1 MNNNVYSVEYSVK
14 KVSNGEEVD
23 SNVGGAPLEFI
34 TGKGQMIAGF
44 DKEVSSMEAGEE
56 KSFTLSSEEAYGEYK
71 EDMIQEVPRTQFEGI
86 DLEEGM
92 SLYGQ
97 TPDGQTVMVTVKS
110 FDDENVKIDHNHPL
124 AGEDIMFNVK
134 VISKREAT
142 ADEVLSGVV
151 GGKAEGETCCGSGCG
166 CGH

>member
-1 MNNNVYSVEYSVK
+1 MSNFVYSVEYSVK

-44 DKEVSSMEAGEE
+44 DKEVSAMEAGEE
-56 KSFTLSSEEAYGEYK
+56 KAFTLKPEEAYGPYNEEMVQEAPK
-71 EDMIQEVPRTQFEGI
+71 EQFEGI
-86 DLEEGM
+86 ELAEGM
-92 SLYGQ
+92 TLYGQ

-110 FDDENVKIDHNHPL
+110 FNNEVVTIDHNHPL
-124 AGEDIMFNVK
+124 AGEEIMFNVK

-151 GGKAEGETCCGSGCG
+151 GGKAEGDSCCGSGCG
-166 CGH
+166 CSH